1 MLHGW
6 IDAGGAARAAA
17 EAIEDDAAAS
27 PIAEFDDDVYVDYR
41 ARRPIMELRDG
52 LNSVLNWERITL
64 TLGRDQTGRDVLLL
78 TGPEPDMAWHRFTRT
93 VGELAELLG
102 VRQFA
107 HLGAYPFATP
117 HTRPARISVTSP
129 SQDVLMRVP
138 YLRSSLDVPAG
149 AAAALEHAMHE
160 RGIPSIGIWAQVPH
174 YIASMTYP
182 AASVALLDGLREATD
197 LVIDAATLRSD
208 VMIQGRRLDSLVAAN
223 DEHQAMIRQLEELY
237 DSSTQTRCQACKA
250 RCSRCPRQ
258 TSSQPKSKSSSAART
273 DVSDAGGPTR
283 SRGVANVADIEGSQ
297 RLASPPSAS
306 TIVT

>member
-1 MLHGW
+1 MLAALTGW

-17 EAIEDDAAAS
+17 DAIEDDTAAS

-41 ARRPIMELRDG
+41 ARRPIMELREG

-93 VGELAELLG
+93 VGDLAMLLG

-129 SQDVLMRVP
+129 SQDVLMRAP
-138 YLRSSLDVPAG
+138 FLRSSIDVPAG
-149 AAAALEHAMHE
+149 AAAALEHEMHE

-182 AASVALLDGLREATD
+182 AASVALLDGLREVTD

-208 VMIQGRRLDSLVAAN
+208 VMIQGRRLDALVNAN
-223 DEHQAMIRQLEELY
+223 EEHQAMIAQLEEMY
-237 DSSTQTRCQACKA
+237 DSSTQPMPGMQGQQLEIASGDDLAAEVEEFLR
-250 RCSRCPRQ
+250 RQ
-258 TSSQPKSKSSSAART
+258 
-273 DVSDAGGPTR
+273 D
-283 SRGVANVADIEGSQ
+283 
-297 RLASPPSAS
+297 
-306 TIVT
+306 

>member
-1 MLHGW
+1 MSDAQSTGGGGSDQSLRWLVPIPKLTDPTLVAVLTGW

-17 EAIEDDAAAS
+17 DAIEDDASAS

-78 TGPEPDMAWHRFTRT
+78 TGPEPDMAWHRFTR
-93 VGELAELLG
+93 VVAELAVQLG
-102 VRQFA
+102 VRHFA

-129 SQDVLMRVP
+129 SQDVLLRVP
-138 YLRSSLDVPAG
+138 YLRSSIDVPAG
-149 AAAALEHAMHE
+149 VAAALEHEMHD

-182 AASVALLDGLREATD
+182 AASVALLDGLRESTG

-223 DEHQAMIRQLEELY
+223 DEHQAMIAQLEELY
-237 DSSTQTRCQACKA
+237 DSS
-250 RCSRCPRQ
+250 
-258 TSSQPKSKSSSAART
+258 
-273 DVSDAGGPTR
+273 
-283 SRGVANVADIEGSQ
+283 EGDQ
-297 RLASPPSAS
+297 EGQPPSLEIRSGDELAAE
-306 TIVT
+306 VEEFLRRQD

>member
-1 MLHGW
+1 MYPAGVSDARDTGAGATDPSVRWLVPIPKLNEPTMVAVLNGW

-27 PIAEFDDDVYVDYR
+27 PIAEFDDDVYIDYR
-41 ARRPIMELRDG
+41 ARRPIMELREG

-64 TLGRDQTGRDVLLL
+64 TLGRDQTGHDVLLL
-78 TGPEPDMAWHRFTRT
+78 SGPEPDMAWHRFTRL
-93 VGELAELLG
+93 VSDIAVLLG

-149 AAAALEHAMHE
+149 AAAALEHSMHE

-182 AASVALLDGLREATD
+182 AASVALLDGLREVTD

-208 VMIQGRRLDSLVAAN
+208 VMIQGRRLDTLVNAN
-223 DEHQAMIRQLEELY
+223 EDHMSMISQLEELY
-237 DSSTQTRCQACKA
+237 DSSTQPMPGTQGPMLQIASADELAAEVEEFLR
-250 RCSRCPRQ
+250 RQ
-258 TSSQPKSKSSSAART
+258 
-273 DVSDAGGPTR
+273 D
-283 SRGVANVADIEGSQ
+283 
-297 RLASPPSAS
+297 
-306 TIVT
+306 

>member
-1 MLHGW
+1 MGAGATDPSVRWLAPIPELDEPTLVAVLNGW

-93 VGELAELLG
+93 VSDLAVLLG
-102 VRQFA
+102 VRQFV

-129 SQDVLMRVP
+129 SQDMLMRVP
-138 YLRSSLDVPAG
+138 YLRSSIDVPAG

-182 AASVALLDGLREATD
+182 AASVALLDGLREVTH

-208 VMIQGRRLDSLVAAN
+208 VMIQGRRLDTLVNAN
-223 DEHQAMIRQLEELY
+223 EEHQSMIAQLEQLY
-237 DSSTQTRCQACKA
+237 DSSTQPMPGMQGPMLQIASGDELAAEVEEFLR
-250 RCSRCPRQ
+250 RQ
-258 TSSQPKSKSSSAART
+258 
-273 DVSDAGGPTR
+273 D
-283 SRGVANVADIEGSQ
+283 
-297 RLASPPSAS
+297 
-306 TIVT
+306 

>member
-1 MLHGW
+1 VTDGQERGDGATDTSLRWLAPIPELREPTMVAVLSGW

-17 EAIEDDAAAS
+17 EAIDEEAATS

-52 LNSVLNWERITL
+52 LNSVLNWERITI
-64 TLGRDQTGRDVLLL
+64 TLGRDQTGHDVLLL

-93 VGELAELLG
+93 VADLASRFG

-117 HTRPARISVTSP
+117 HTRPARVTVTSP

-138 YLRSSLDVPAG
+138 FLRSSIDVPAG

-182 AASVALLDGLREATD
+182 AASVALLDGLREATG

-223 DEHQAMIRQLEELY
+223 EEHQSMIRQLEELY
-237 DSSTQTRCQACKA
+237 DSATPT
-250 RCSRCPRQ
+250 
-258 TSSQPKSKSSSAART
+258 
-273 DVSDAGGPTR
+273 GPTLQIA
-283 SRGVANVADIEGSQ
+283 SADE
-297 RLASPPSAS
+297 LAAE
-306 TIVT
+306 VEEFLRRQD

>member
-1 MLHGW
+1 MYPAGVSNAPDSGGRNIDASVRWLAPIPELDQPTLVAVLTGW

-27 PIAEFDDDVYVDYR
+27 PIAEFDDDVYVDFR

-93 VGELAELLG
+93 VGDLAELLG

-149 AAAALEHAMHE
+149 VAAALEHAMHE

-237 DSSTQTRCQACKA
+237 DSSTQSMPGMRGPMMMASGDDLA
-250 RCSRCPRQ
+250 AEVEEFLRRQ
-258 TSSQPKSKSSSAART
+258 
-273 DVSDAGGPTR
+273 D
-283 SRGVANVADIEGSQ
+283 
-297 RLASPPSAS
+297 
-306 TIVT
+306 

>member
-1 MLHGW
+1 MSDARDPGAGATDPSVRWLAPVPHLNEPTLVAVLTGW
-6 IDAGGAARAAA
+6 IDSGGAARAAA

-93 VGELAELLG
+93 VCDLATMLG

-138 YLRSSLDVPAG
+138 YLRSSIDVPAG
-149 AAAALEHAMHE
+149 AAAALEHGMHE

-182 AASVALLDGLREATD
+182 AASVALLDGLHEVTD

-208 VMIQGRRLDSLVAAN
+208 VMIQGRRLDTLVNAN
-223 DEHQAMIRQLEELY
+223 EEHQAMITQLEQLY
-237 DSSTQTRCQACKA
+237 DSS
-250 RCSRCPRQ
+250 
-258 TSSQPKSKSSSAART
+258 SQPL
-273 DVSDAGGPTR
+273 AGMQGPTLQIA
-283 SRGVANVADIEGSQ
+283 SADE
-297 RLASPPSAS
+297 LAAE
-306 TIVT
+306 VEEFLRRQD

>member
-1 MLHGW
+1 VDDARNPGGGATDASVRWLESMPELVEPTMVAVLTGW

-41 ARRPIMELRDG
+41 ARRPIMEVRDG

-93 VGELAELLG
+93 VGELAGLLG
-102 VRQFA
+102 VRKFA

-117 HTRPARISVTSP
+117 HTRPSRISVTSP
-129 SQDVLMRVP
+129 SQDVLTRVP
-138 YLRSSLDVPAG
+138 YLRSSIDVPAG
-149 AAAALEHAMHE
+149 VAAALEHEMHG
-160 RGIPSIGIWAQVPH
+160 RGIPAIGIWAQVPH

-223 DEHQAMIRQLEELY
+223 DEHQAMIQQLEELY
-237 DSSTQTRCQACKA
+237 DSSAQLMPGMQGPSLEMASGDELAAEVEEFLR
-250 RCSRCPRQ
+250 RQ
-258 TSSQPKSKSSSAART
+258 
-273 DVSDAGGPTR
+273 D
-283 SRGVANVADIEGSQ
+283 
-297 RLASPPSAS
+297 
-306 TIVT
+306 

>member
-1 MLHGW
+1 VDDARNPGGGATDASVRWLESMPELVEPTMVAVLTGW

-41 ARRPIMELRDG
+41 ARRPIMEVRDG

-93 VGELAELLG
+93 VGELAGLLG
-102 VRQFA
+102 VRKFA

-117 HTRPARISVTSP
+117 HTRPSRISVTSP
-129 SQDVLMRVP
+129 SQDVLTRVP
-138 YLRSSLDVPAG
+138 YLRSSIDVPAG
-149 AAAALEHAMHE
+149 VAAALEHEMHG
-160 RGIPSIGIWAQVPH
+160 RGIPAIGIWAQVPH

-223 DEHQAMIRQLEELY
+223 DEHQAMIQQLEELY
-237 DSSTQTRCQACKA
+237 DSSAQLMPGMQGTSLEMASGDELAAEVEEFLR
-250 RCSRCPRQ
+250 RQ
-258 TSSQPKSKSSSAART
+258 
-273 DVSDAGGPTR
+273 D
-283 SRGVANVADIEGSQ
+283 
-297 RLASPPSAS
+297 
-306 TIVT
+306 

>member
-1 MLHGW
+1 MYPACVSNTGDSGSDATDPSVRWLAPIPELHDPTMVAVLTGW

-64 TLGRDQTGRDVLLL
+64 THGRDQTGRDVLLL

-93 VGELAELLG
+93 VGELASRLG
-102 VRQFA
+102 VRQFV

-129 SQDVLMRVP
+129 SQDMLMRVP
-138 YLRSSLDVPAG
+138 FFRSSIDVPAG

-160 RGIPSIGIWAQVPH
+160 RGIPAIGIWAQVPH

-182 AASVALLDGLREATD
+182 AASVALLDGLREVTD
-197 LVIDAATLRSD
+197 LVIDAATMRSD
-208 VMIQGRRLDSLVAAN
+208 VMIQGRRLDTLVAAN
-223 DEHQAMIRQLEELY
+223 EEHQAMISQLEDLY
-237 DSSTQTRCQACKA
+237 DSSTLPMPGVQGPMMQIA
-250 RCSRCPRQ
+250 
-258 TSSQPKSKSSSAART
+258 SA
-273 DVSDAGGPTR
+273 D
-283 SRGVANVADIEGSQ
+283 E
-297 RLASPPSAS
+297 LAAE
-306 TIVT
+306 VEEFLRHQD

>member
-1 MLHGW
+1 LYPAGVSNGHESGGGSIDASVRWLAPIPQLHEPTLVAVLTGW
-6 IDAGGAARAAA
+6 IDAGGTARAAA
-17 EAIEDDAAAS
+17 AAIEDDAAAS

-93 VGELAELLG
+93 VTELAQLLG

-117 HTRPARISVTSP
+117 HTRPARVSVTSP

-149 AAAALEHAMHE
+149 VAAALEHSMHE
-160 RGIPSIGIWAQVPH
+160 VGIASIGIWAQVPH

-182 AASVALLDGLREATD
+182 AASVALLDGLRETTE

-208 VMIQGRRLDSLVAAN
+208 VMIQGQRLDSLVAAN
-223 DEHQAMIRQLEELY
+223 QEHQAMIRQLEELY
-237 DSSTQTRCQACKA
+237 DSSQQMPGMQGLTLDMASGDELAAEVEEFLR
-250 RCSRCPRQ
+250 RQ
-258 TSSQPKSKSSSAART
+258 
-273 DVSDAGGPTR
+273 D
-283 SRGVANVADIEGSQ
+283 
-297 RLASPPSAS
+297 
-306 TIVT
+306 

>member
-1 MLHGW
+1 LYPAGVSNARESGGGNIDASVRWLAPIAELDQPTLVAVLTGW

-27 PIAEFDDDVYVDYR
+27 PIAEFDDDVYVDFR

-64 TLGRDQTGRDVLLL
+64 TLGHDQTGRDVLLL

-93 VGELAELLG
+93 VGDLAELLG

-149 AAAALEHAMHE
+149 VAAALEHAMHE

-237 DSSTQTRCQACKA
+237 DSSPESMPGMQGPMMMASGDDLAAEVEEFLR
-250 RCSRCPRQ
+250 RQ
-258 TSSQPKSKSSSAART
+258 
-273 DVSDAGGPTR
+273 D
-283 SRGVANVADIEGSQ
+283 
-297 RLASPPSAS
+297 
-306 TIVT
+306 

>member
-1 MLHGW
+1 VSEAQDSGHGATDASVRWLAPIPELDEPTLVAVLTGW

-17 EAIEDDAAAS
+17 EAIEDDAGAS
-27 PIAEFDDDVYVDYR
+27 PIVEFDDDVYVDYR
-41 ARRPIMELRDG
+41 ARRPMMEVRDG

-64 TLGRDQTGRDVLLL
+64 TRGRDQTGRDVLLL
-78 TGPEPDMAWHRFTRT
+78 TGPEPDMAWHRFTRV

-138 YLRSSLDVPAG
+138 YLRSSIDVPAG
-149 AAAALEHAMHE
+149 VAAALEHTMHE

-182 AASVALLDGLREATD
+182 AASVALLDGLREASD

-223 DEHQAMIRQLEELY
+223 EEHQAMIQQLEELY
-237 DSSTQTRCQACKA
+237 DSSTQPMTGMQ
-250 RCSRCPRQ
+250 
-258 TSSQPKSKSSSAART
+258 
-273 DVSDAGGPTR
+273 GPTLKMG
-283 SRGVANVADIEGSQ
+283 SADE
-297 RLASPPSAS
+297 LAAE
-306 TIVT
+306 VEEFLRRQD